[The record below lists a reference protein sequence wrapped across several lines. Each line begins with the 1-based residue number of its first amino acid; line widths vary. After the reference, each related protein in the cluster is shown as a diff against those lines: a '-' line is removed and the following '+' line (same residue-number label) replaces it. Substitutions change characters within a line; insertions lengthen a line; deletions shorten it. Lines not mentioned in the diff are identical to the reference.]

1 MIKLCDLD
9 GCFHFLGN
17 NALKEFCLALEEAC
31 IETIESGFM
40 TKDLAGC
47 IKGIQNVV
55 RSDYLNTFDFLD
67 KISSTLKN
75 KLAKSNL

>member
-1 MIKLCDLD
+1 MLL
-9 GCFHFLGN
+9 FLGN
-17 NALKEFCLALEEAC
+17 NALKNFCETLEEAC

-55 RSDYLNTFDFLD
+55 RSDYLNTFEFLD
-67 KISSTLKN
+67 KVSSALKN